1 MNRLHIDPDYP
12 IDSLWDFFYQ
22 HIGGLMNSHYHDI
35 VTYGGAFGACIIMF
49 FVKKHIKNKWV
60 NILMASFLSF
70 GFYLICAINS
80 NRLLLKTNWTLVAF
94 VAPMAYLTIIGL
106 LRREW
111 IYRVIVYSGVLFIA
125 AYNYIY
131 CIINEDHHKMCY
143 TLKWFII
150 AFGIGGYVKNIVTD
164 VKRKKM
170 VNTVTTIAEE
180 NPAEINTEKKDVV
193 AEDIKNSETSEDIPE
208 NKNSG
213 ETVTSPEQKS

>member
-12 IDSLWDFFYQ
+12 VDSLWEFFYQ

-35 VTYGGAFGACIIMF
+35 VTYSGAFGACVIMF

-60 NILMASFLSF
+60 NILLASFLSF
-70 GFYLICAINS
+70 GFYTICAVNS
-80 NRLLLKTNWTLVAF
+80 DRLLMKTNWTLVAF

-111 IYRVIVYSGVLFIA
+111 IYRVVVYSGALFIA

-164 VKRKKM
+164 VKRKKR
-170 VNTVTTIAEE
+170 
-180 NPAEINTEKKDVV
+180 IN
-193 AEDIKNSETSEDIPE
+193 INSETPESAGEETPE
-208 NKNSG
+208 NTNSG
-213 ETVTSPEQKS
+213 EAETSPDQES